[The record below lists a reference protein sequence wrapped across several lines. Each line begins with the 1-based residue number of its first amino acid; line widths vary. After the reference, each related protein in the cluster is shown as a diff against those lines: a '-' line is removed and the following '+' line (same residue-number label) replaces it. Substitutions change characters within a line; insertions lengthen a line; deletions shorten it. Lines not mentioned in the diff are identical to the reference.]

1 MRCSVRGTY
10 RPLGVQQD
18 VCELQDQSVGR
29 LVVGLPQGVRKQLGA
44 RGLNDHLGGT
54 DMTSYNYTITMLR
67 WEEQVKHQNYVG
79 QLTSAKL
86 HLKKSMQFVFCGERG
101 LSL

>member
-44 RGLNDHLGGT
+44 CGLNDHLGT
-54 DMTSYNYTITMLR
+54 HRYDVVTQLYKNTILQ
-67 WEEQVKHQNYVG
+67 WEEQVAHQNYVG
-79 QLTSAKL
+79 QLTTAKL
-86 HLKKSMQFVFCGERG
+86 Q
-101 LSL
+101 

>member
-44 RGLNDHLGGT
+44 RGLNDHLGGHRH
-54 DMTSYNYTITMLR
+54 DIIQLYNNNAAVGRASETSELCGSIDIS
-67 WEEQVKHQNYVG
+67 QA
-79 QLTSAKL
+79 SF
-86 HLKKSMQFVFCGERG
+86 KKKYAICI
-101 LSL
+101 LW